1 MTSLTKSNLSN
12 VIFMPSK
19 GRKARFLTSAR
30 KAIRLTRF
38 SPEGSVTRGILSK
51 ERCSAMMEALP
62 RLLDRLLVICFLRDL
77 TIHLTLKIIESSL

>member
-12 VIFMPSK
+12 VIFVSSK

-51 ERCSAMMEALP
+51 GRCSAMMEALP
-62 RLLDRLLVICFLRDL
+62 GLLDKLLVIFLRDL
-77 TIHLTLKIIESSL
+77 TIHPTLEILESSL

>member
-12 VIFMPSK
+12 VIFMSSK
-19 GRKARFLTSAR
+19 GRNARFLTSAR

-62 RLLDRLLVICFLRDL
+62 GLLDRLLVIFLRDL
-77 TIHLTLKIIESSL
+77 TIHPTLKILKSSL

>member
-12 VIFMPSK
+12 VIFMSSK

-62 RLLDRLLVICFLRDL
+62 GLLDRLLVIFLRDL
-77 TIHLTLKIIESSL
+77 TIHPTLKILKSSL